1 MTTKILTVELKA
13 QDAVNG
19 IINLNNAIAKNNEQI
34 KANSDLIKKNN
45 KDIEAGTGDVM
56 KLTQQNQ
63 VLAKSNVELTAKT
76 KVLKDERKVLQK
88 ETQNEIKLQTEEIGS
103 MKQME
108 AELRNLKLEYKRL
121 SDEERE
127 HGKRGKELR
136 DSINK
141 TTTELKKAEYGIQ
154 EYYRN
159 VGNYENAI
167 LNALGMNGK
176 FGQSIKAIAGAESGF
191 ATSMSSMGASV
202 KAFGASLWALMSNP
216 VFIAIAGIAGAG
228 MAFKWFY
235 DYNVEVEHA
244 MRLTREFTGVAGDEL
259 VRLRAEI
266 QATASTYGKEYQEV
280 LEGVDLLMSHFG
292 LTSEQAMRTLNDGF
306 MIGAD
311 INGNYLQLLKQYA
324 PVFKDAGVSAEQ
336 LVALIQQTR
345 SGIFS
350 QQGLEA
356 IKQASARIREMSKG
370 TRDSLQGIGI
380 DVNDLQRKLATHEI
394 EMIDAVQMVSDKLKE
409 TGNNTQEYGN
419 VMADVFGRQGK
430 FSSQEMIESLGDIDT
445 NLQNLKESAGE
456 YGKALDENQ
465 QATADLEEETARF
478 FGVGENGW
486 ETLKTRA
493 DTYWKQGVTNAIKKT
508 RELLGRIADLG
519 RRSQAFRQA
528 AQIIAGVIWQLTGGI
543 VDMIRGIGS
552 GFKAMG
558 SWINAFV
565 TTFKSAFGIIKDLG
579 RGVADIL
586 TGDVSKGI
594 NEISSGLSKGINN
607 ALKGINTALKDTAN
621 HAKTVFTGFRNGY
634 NVAST
639 FFDKY
644 TYDDDNFSYSTEPD
658 NNIIDTSP
666 SAPSNPS
673 GGGSRNK
680 GGGGRNKGGG
690 NKKNAPKQ
698 TTPKETP
705 EQKAAREAEAA
716 FQKRMNDLIAE
727 GEKLK
732 MQALQERAK
741 TEAKAIDELAE
752 AQKQAIIKK
761 YGTIEE
767 LQARLAK
774 ATTDAD
780 KAQAQGAIDGYNALM
795 ADVEKK
801 RSDAILKMVT
811 DNAKARA
818 DAEAKAQADA
828 KTLAQTWLAASV
840 EGTKQQLDWQLK
852 LIEMEK
858 QAELAAYEGNEQMKA
873 AITAKYAKQEQDAR
887 MQSAQA
893 IQQIEQTKYAAIG
906 SMLNG
911 LGQML
916 GEVGD
921 EQSDFAAL
929 QKTLA
934 LGEIMI
940 AQAVAIANA
949 IKNASQGSITVW
961 DMMAQIA
968 TGITAVTVAMA
979 QAFKSLDAA
988 KFATGGY
995 IQGAGTSTSD
1005 SIPVRVSNGE
1015 SIMNANTTAMF
1026 GGLLSSLNQLGGGV
1040 PIQVQ
1045 ETASSVRGEDM
1056 LARAVARGVAM
1067 LPAPVVSVQD
1077 INQGQ
1082 RQVEVMNERATL

>member
-1 MTTKILTVELKA
+1 MAENVQKIISIELQA
-13 QDAVNG
+13 
-19 IINLNNAIAKNNEQI
+19 NNAINGLKQLNAQIEENKSRMRELADANQKGSAEYAKLEQHT
-34 KANSDLIKKNN
+34 KALSR
-45 KDIEAGTGDVM
+45 
-56 KLTQQNQ
+56 
-63 VLAKSNVELTAKT
+63 T
-76 KVLKDERKVLQK
+76 KQALSR
-88 ETQNEIKLQTEEIGS
+88 ETQNEIKLEYEEKGS
-103 MKQME
+103 LNALR
-108 AELRNLKLEYKRL
+108 AELSNLTKQYDQL
-121 SDEERE
+121 SKAERE
-127 HGKRGKELR
+127 N
-136 DSINK
+136 INVGGR
-141 TTTELKKAEYGIQ
+141 LKNQINQVTNEIKAAEEGTQ
-154 EYYRN
+154 RYYRN
-159 VGNYENAI
+159 VGNYQNAI
-167 LNALGMNGK
+167 MNALGLNGR
-176 FGQSIKAIAGAESGF
+176 FGQSIMALTGMQSGF
-191 ATSMSSMGASV
+191 TGAMSSMGASV
-202 KAFGASLWALMSNP
+202 KAFGASLMALLTNP
-216 VFIAIAGIAGAG
+216 VFLAIAGIAGAG

-259 VRLRAEI
+259 VHLRAEI

-280 LEGVDLLMSHFG
+280 LEGVDLLMAHFG

-324 PVFKDAGVSAEQ
+324 PVFHDAGVSAEQ

-356 IKQASARIREMSKG
+356 IKQASARIREMSAG
-370 TRDSLQGIGI
+370 TRSSLQGIGI

-445 NLQNLKESAGE
+445 NLQHLKDSAGE

-493 DTYWKQGVTNAIKKT
+493 DTYWKQAVTNAIKKT

-528 AQIIAGVIWQLTGGI
+528 AQIIAGVIWQLTTGI

-565 TTFKSAFGIIKDLG
+565 TTFKSAFQVIRDLG

-634 NVAST
+634 SAAEN
-639 FFDKY
+639 FFDNY
-644 TYDDDNFSYSTEPD
+644 TYDDGDYSPSSSS
-658 NNIIDTSP
+658 NNDIIDTTP
-666 SAPSNPS
+666 SAPSRPS
-673 GGGSRNK
+673 GGGGSRNK

-690 NKKNAPKQ
+690 NKKATPKT

-705 EQKAAREAEAA
+705 EQKAAREAEEAA
-716 FQKRMNDLIAE
+716 RKRMDALIAE

-741 TEAKAIDELAE
+741 NEAKAIDELAE

-761 YGTIEE
+761 YGTLEE

-774 ATTDAD
+774 ATKDED
-780 KAQAQGAIDGYNALM
+780 KAQAQAAIDGYNALM

-818 DAEAKAQADA
+818 DAEKKADA
-828 KTLAQTWLAASV
+828 DARTLAQTWLAASV

-852 LIEMEK
+852 MLEMEK
-858 QAELAAYEGNEQMKA
+858 QAELALWEGNEQMKA
-873 AITAKYAKQEQDAR
+873 AIAAKYAKQEQDAR
-887 MQSAQA
+887 VANAQA
-893 IQQIEQTKYAAIG
+893 IMQIEQTKYSALG

-911 LGQML
+911 IGQIL

-921 EQSDFAAL
+921 DQTEFAAL

-961 DMMAQIA
+961 DMVAQIA
-968 TGITAVTVAMA
+968 TGITAVTVAMI

-1077 INQGQ
+1077 INDGQ
-1082 RQVEVMNERATL
+1082 RQVEIMTERATL